1 MSLIF
6 NGIASFGF
14 VLAGILAVYGLARE
28 QWSRLGWLFFVY
40 TGITAALNLF
50 VFLGNIASSDPQ
62 ALFCFRLAAASFILL
77 LAALSH
83 FFIALAERKGPLV
96 RPLFYL
102 PVLYL
107 PVLIISW
114 IAIATPWFY
123 TGVEP
128 APWGYNVILG
138 PLYRLSTL
146 YGIMYVIVNVL
157 VFRRIWNA
165 ATNEREKKQLAVFR
179 VGMFASWGFAIMFE
193 VVLSLLGARFF
204 SMIPATCV
212 IYSVIFAY
220 AFVRFGP
227 LVISP
232 LSLAQNIVET
242 MPEFLLFANSHGKV
256 ELVNDH
262 YLAACGY
269 SRAEVLGKPFNDLA
283 SVTELW
289 LRKKNGDKIPV
300 ALAHSLVKD
309 WFGEEIGMI
318 YIFQDVSEQRRVEK
332 MKDEFLSMISH
343 ELRTPLSIIKEGVD
357 GILDQLVGPVTPEQQ
372 KYLTTVKNNI
382 DRLARIVNQTLDIS
396 RIEAGKLIA
405 RPAALDLRE
414 IVNEAVE
421 RFGGKAKEKEIE
433 LGALLINR
441 PITAYADPDMLRQVL
456 DNLLGNA
463 LKFTG
468 NGGRISVDAAKKGK
482 EIAVSVVD
490 NGMGMTKEDQSR
502 IFKRFV
508 QLVRIP
514 GAGEKGTG
522 LGLVIVKSLVE
533 AQGGR
538 IWVESEPGKGSKFTF
553 TIPQAQGA

>member
-1 MSLIF
+1 
-6 NGIASFGF
+6 
-14 VLAGILAVYGLARE
+14 
-28 QWSRLGWLFFVY
+28 
-40 TGITAALNLF
+40 
-50 VFLGNIASSDPQ
+50 
-62 ALFCFRLAAASFILL
+62 
-77 LAALSH
+77 
-83 FFIALAERKGPLV
+83 
-96 RPLFYL
+96 
-102 PVLYL
+102 
-107 PVLIISW
+107 
-114 IAIATPWFY
+114 
-123 TGVEP
+123 
-128 APWGYNVILG
+128 
-138 PLYRLSTL
+138 
-146 YGIMYVIVNVL
+146 
-157 VFRRIWNA
+157 
-165 ATNEREKKQLAVFR
+165 
-179 VGMFASWGFAIMFE
+179 
-193 VVLSLLGARFF
+193 
-204 SMIPATCV
+204 
-212 IYSVIFAY
+212 
-220 AFVRFGP
+220 
-227 LVISP
+227 
-232 LSLAQNIVET
+232 
-242 MPEFLLFANSHGKV
+242 
-256 ELVNDH
+256 
-262 YLAACGY
+262 
-269 SRAEVLGKPFNDLA
+269 
-283 SVTELW
+283 
-289 LRKKNGDKIPV
+289 
-300 ALAHSLVKD
+300 
-309 WFGEEIGMI
+309 
-318 YIFQDVSEQRRVEK
+318 